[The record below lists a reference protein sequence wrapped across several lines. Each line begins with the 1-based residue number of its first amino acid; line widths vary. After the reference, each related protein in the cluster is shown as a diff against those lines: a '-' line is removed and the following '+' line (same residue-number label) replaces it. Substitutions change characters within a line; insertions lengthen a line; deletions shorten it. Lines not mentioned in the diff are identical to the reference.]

1 MSIRLEQLRPK
12 QLDTLKPLNLKAKL
26 AGTPPNKPLYT
37 VDIKNNRGE
46 DISVAGNPRVTRAL
60 VALIISM
67 PFTVELLLTG
77 VVLQLLLK

>member
-1 MSIRLEQLRPK
+1 MSIRLEQPSPK

-46 DISVAGNPRVTRAL
+46 DISVADPRVTRAL
-60 VALIISM
+60 VALM
-67 PFTVELLLTG
+67 NQQP
-77 VVLQLLLK
+77 